1 MKATLTILGA
11 CVVALFAAAPGA
23 AGAQP
28 SVEMADLTRQIED
41 FRDDRNIPGLAVGV
55 LHGGEIVFSHASGVR
70 ARNRPATATEHTLF
84 GAASI
89 SKTLTATAVMQL
101 VAEGELQLD
110 RPVGAVLDDFDGL
123 PITIRHLLTHTSGL
137 DDRPGPSNRS
147 GEDAVARYLERLAG
161 RELLFE
167 PGSGWAYSDSGF
179 NVLGAVVSELRGAP
193 FAEVMRARIL
203 APLGITRGG
212 FIMRH
217 SDPDTALPHRQG
229 LFGVARVDNPDHDQ
243 AFLPSSGLHVSVRD
257 LLRWAEATLSRD
269 ERLLPGAMFDRMLER
284 QRPTEWDGIDIAL
297 GWQLEDSRFGRLPRH
312 AGDAGGMSS
321 LLTLYPEDGAAIA
334 ILTNLEDAPRFAL
347 RAIVEDALTAQG
359 LLSD

>member
-11 CVVALFAAAPGA
+11 CVLALFTAAPGPT
-23 AGAQP
+23 GAQ
-28 SVEMADLTRQIED
+28 SDDGMADLTRQIEG
-41 FRDDRNIPGLAVGV
+41 FRDDRNIPGMSVGV
-55 LHGGEIVFSHASGVR
+55 LHDGDIVFSHAAGLR
-70 ARNRPATATEHTLF
+70 AKNRPATVTEHTLF

-89 SKTLTATAVMQL
+89 AKTLTATAVMQL
-101 VAEGELQLD
+101 VADGELQLD
-110 RPVGAVLDDFDGL
+110 QPVGAVLTDFEGL
-123 PITIRHLLTHTSGL
+123 PITIRQLLTHTSGL

-147 GEDAVARYLERLAG
+147 GEDAVERYLERLAD

-167 PGSGWAYSDSGF
+167 PGTRWAYSDSGF

-193 FAEVMRARIL
+193 FPDVMRARIL

-212 FIMRH
+212 FVMRH
-217 SDPDTALPHRQG
+217 SDPDTALPHEQG
-229 LFGVARVDNPDHDQ
+229 LFGLGRVDNPGHDQ

-269 ERLLPGAMFDRMLER
+269 ERLLPAPAFERMLQR
-284 QRPTEWDGIDIAL
+284 QRESGWDGIDMAL

-321 LLTLYPEDGAAIA
+321 LLTLYPGNGLAIA
-334 ILTNLEDAPRFAL
+334 ILTNQEDAPRFEL
-347 RAIVEDALTAQG
+347 RSMIEDSLVAQG
-359 LLSD
+359 LLTD